1 MTAYWL
7 VITFLEVP
15 AATISNVVQDYFSV
29 METEEAG
36 SSDVSKHLQFDIAS
50 YPRRLESTWTLLWE
64 AQILYCVDVL

>member
-1 MTAYWL
+1 L

-50 YPRRLESTWTLLWE
+50 YPRRLEST
-64 AQILYCVDVL
+64 